1 MGAGIIQPMNETRSS
16 GVSGTN
22 LEHAKKH
29 NRRVVIETVR
39 LHGSLPRAEI
49 ARLTSLT
56 PQTVSNIVSEL
67 QDAGFLTA
75 QDRLR
80 GGRGQPATPMSINP
94 DGAYSIGLQLDQRV
108 LIAVAVDLSGRVRA
122 RAEAKVDRPTPAE
135 ALPLMA
141 QLVRQLRESA
151 AIDWRRVLGAG
162 LAMPGPFGAE
172 AAQAFGADTLPGWED
187 PAIVERIAAEL
198 GLPVLLENDANA
210 SAIGERLYGVARN
223 LRSFVYMF
231 VGIGLGAGIFLDG
244 RLYKGNSGNAGEI
257 GHMIVVP
264 GGRQCT
270 CSNQGCLERY
280 LSLRAA
286 YEALAI
292 ADLDR
297 ATPELLTSPSAAD
310 APRVEA
316 WIESVVDPLRRAV
329 NILESVL
336 DTEAVIIGGFL
347 PTPLIERLA
356 ARLDPLPAAV
366 GVQPGRAARVLI
378 GTAGHDTTALGAAA
392 LPIFDEF
399 NPQYDVLLKG

>member
-1 MGAGIIQPMNETRSS
+1 MNETRSS

-39 LHGSLPRAEI
+39 LHGCLPRAEI

-122 RAEAKVDRPTPAE
+122 RAEAKVDRPTPAQ

-141 QLVRQLRESA
+141 RLVRQLRESTTL
-151 AIDWRRVLGAG
+151 DWRRVLGAG
-162 LAMPGPFGAE
+162 LAMPGPFGAD

-187 PAIVERIAAEL
+187 PTIVERIAGEL

-244 RLYKGNSGNAGEI
+244 RLYKGISGNAGEI

-297 ATPELLTSPSAAD
+297 ATPELLTAPSAAD

-316 WIESVVDPLRRAV
+316 WVESVVDPLRRAV

-366 GVQPGRAARVLI
+366 GVQPGRTARVLI

>member
-1 MGAGIIQPMNETRSS
+1 MSDQNEPKQP

-39 LHGSLPRAEI
+39 MHGSLPRAEI
-49 ARLTSLT
+49 ARLTALT

-75 QDRLR
+75 NDRLR

-94 DGAYSIGLQLDQRV
+94 DGAYSIGLQLDHRV
-108 LIAVAVDLSGRVRA
+108 LIAVAVDLSGKVRA
-122 RAEAKVDRPTPAE
+122 RAEIAVDRPTPQA
-135 ALPLMA
+135 ALPLIVG
-141 QLVRQLRESA
+141 LVRQLQQGA
-151 AIDWRRVLGAG
+151 ALDWRRVLGVG
-162 LAMPGPFGAE
+162 LAMPGPFGTE
-172 AAQAFGADTLPGWED
+172 ATHAFGPDTLPGWD
-187 PAIVERIAAEL
+187 DMSIVGDISREL
-198 GLPVLLENDANA
+198 GLQVLLENDANA
-210 SAIGERLYGVARN
+210 AAIGERLYGVART

-244 RLYKGNSGNAGEI
+244 RLYKGGGGNAGEI

-264 GGRQCT
+264 DGRQCS
-270 CSNQGCLERY
+270 CSNRGCLERY

-292 ADLDR
+292 TDHDR
-297 ATPELLTSPSAAD
+297 ATPDILLNPSRAD

-316 WIESVVDPLRRAV
+316 WLDSVTGPLRRGI

-336 DTEAVIIGGFL
+336 DTEAIIIGGFL
-347 PTPLIERLA
+347 PTPLIEKLVA
-356 ARLDPLPAAV
+356 ALDPLPVSV
-366 GVQPGRAARVLI
+366 GARLGRRPARVLI
-378 GTAGHDTTALGAAA
+378 GMAGYDTTALGAAA

-399 NPQYDVLLKG
+399 NPQYDVLLKAQ